1 MDRRAFIRNAT
12 GATVA
17 MTAASYSRVL
27 GANDRVRLALVG
39 CGGRG
44 ERVLKNHLEGPATE
58 AVVLCDVYDQRIG
71 ERQKTFP
78 GVAGVADHRAVL
90 DRQDVDA
97 VIVGTPDHWH
107 TDITIEA
114 MEAGKDVFVEKPM
127 TFRREEGP
135 RIVEAV
141 KKTGRICQVGTQQRS
156 GEYWM
161 KARDE
166 WVRPGRLGRIHMVR
180 TCWHSTWWDPQ
191 GMRPPLMEKPENL
204 DWKRWLGQVSWREWT
219 IPRPSPRPGG
229 SSSTPTGGTPRTTST
244 SSSSTPTTSW

>member
-1 MDRRAFIRNAT
+1 MERRDFIRKAGT
-12 GATVA
+12 ASAAV
-17 MTAASYSRVL
+17 TAASYSRIL
-27 GANDRVRLALVG
+27 GANERIGLALIG

-44 ERVLKNHLEGPATE
+44 EQVLKNHLEDPTTE
-58 AVVLCDVYDQRIG
+58 AVVLCDVYDQRIA
-71 ERQKTFP
+71 ERRKAFP
-78 GVAGVADHRAVL
+78 GVDGVADHRAVL
-90 DRQDVDA
+90 DRKDVDA

-141 KKTGRICQVGTQQRS
+141 KRTGRICQVGTQQRS

-166 WVRPGRLGRIHMVR
+166 WVRPGKLGRIHMVR
-180 TCWHSTWWDPQ
+180 SCWHSTFP
-191 GMRPPLMEKPENL
+191 
-204 DWKRWLGQVSWREWT
+204 
-219 IPRPSPRPGG
+219 
-229 SSSTPTGGTPRTTST
+229 TST
-244 SSSSTPTTSW
+244 